1 MVEQN
6 RTFTE
11 LIGSL
16 VPQIRA
22 ANNNRSQEK
31 YYNFFADDDMVY
43 NNRSFLQGWNSKA
56 GAFDVS
62 EIGDGSS
69 NSAVVACLQTL
80 GTSFAEPKMCI
91 KTKDSKGETETI
103 YTHQFLTLLDRPNP
117 FMSGDM
123 LKQYIINSMHV
134 NGDAYILKQRNNAG
148 QVAQLYP
155 LMPDKVTPKGTE
167 ETLITVYEYEMQQKT
182 LMILK

>member
-1 MVEQN
+1 M
-6 RTFTE
+6 
-11 LIGSL
+11 GSL
-16 VPQIRA
+16 VPQIRS
-22 ANNNRSQEK
+22 ANRNRNQEK

-91 KTKDSKGETETI
+91 KTKDNKGEIDTI
-103 YTHQFLTLLDRPNP
+103 PTL
-117 FMSGDM
+117 
-123 LKQYIINSMHV
+123 
-134 NGDAYILKQRNNAG
+134 
-148 QVAQLYP
+148 
-155 LMPDKVTPKGTE
+155 
-167 ETLITVYEYEMQQKT
+167 
-182 LMILK
+182 